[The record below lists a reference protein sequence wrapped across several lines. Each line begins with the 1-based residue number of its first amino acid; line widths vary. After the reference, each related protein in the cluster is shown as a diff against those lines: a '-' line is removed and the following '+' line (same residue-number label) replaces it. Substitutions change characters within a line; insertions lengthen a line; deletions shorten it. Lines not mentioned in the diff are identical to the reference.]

1 MKFRRNGLAA
11 VLLAFSLTACG
22 NSSASNAAPAPSA
35 EATAEATAAASAEPA
50 AEEQISDEEARK
62 LIDVYQTVMLETYGA
77 EADWSKA
84 SREDEIESLYEVKNF
99 KTIDEVIAYLQQY
112 MDDSLIDRKQI
123 GYDFKEEDGKLYAV
137 RGGRGY
143 GEYDMKTDSWEFAGV
158 NGVQVPFIMF
168 NEVQKDQY
176 VMLGFEKRADGW
188 KIVHAEVPGLSAA
201 G

>member
-99 KTIDEVIAYLQQY
+99 KTIDEVITYLQQY